1 MSSLIRL
8 CPGDRS
14 LDLVLALTVVVALAS
29 SAGWLISRR
38 LAGNAA
44 LRLLVLRSA
53 LICCLASP
61 AAAWFCA
68 AAGLTLV
75 SIPILRTERAR
86 IASGVTRMEIDPE
99 RTPPRP
105 STNPPP
111 IGTDLPSPHPST
123 TTDTN
128 SKVGAGPRGCSRPG
142 QVHGARTRRAAPRR
156 TGSNRPFNSR
166 NRRGG
171 HIRLGSRHVVHAGAT
186 RAE

>member
-1 MSSLIRL
+1 M
-8 CPGDRS
+8 
-14 LDLVLALTVVVALAS
+14 LVVTVVVALAS

-44 LRLLVLRSA
+44 LRHFVLLSA

-99 RTPPRP
+99 RMPPRP

-111 IGTDLPSPHPST
+111 IATDLPSPHPST

-128 SKVGAGPRGCSRPG
+128 SKV
-142 QVHGARTRRAAPRR
+142 ARARAAVPGPDRSMAAELDVQGR
-156 TGSNRPFNSR
+156 DGPAAIDLSFRGIATGAIFVWVAGTLLMLGRLAR
-166 NRRGG
+166 NCAR
-171 HIRLGSRHVVHAGAT
+171 VVLASPLFDSIT
-186 RAE
+186 E